1 MKKIYTLLAFAAI
14 LSVAGCKKAD
24 VSVQT
29 PDDETDGRVPV
40 LFSLGQPSYDVSVK
54 SVGGVDAWDGHELY
68 IFGYPTDAPD
78 FTETNALI
86 YNVSA
91 TTTDLADPD
100 DNGYGTSQ
108 PLTVEHTVGT
118 GSEPFYYSADNITY
132 DFYGYHIDDAAGDT
146 PDPLVITAAGAQS
159 DGTELAEGV
168 YIPFTINGA
177 QDLMTA
183 TADKTVDIG
192 KASPEGSVSESQAYS
207 AYAARRNVQPN
218 LLFQHRLT
226 RFSFE
231 IKSGSLAGN
240 NVNVESVS
248 LLSPVKGYL
257 CVVGESNPITIAA
270 DDTPTDLLLMGRA
283 DDGTSTALD
292 PVKPNAYTDPDTEVT
307 PKEIGESIM
316 VIPGQSEYRLT
327 IQTSME
333 GSQTDVPAQ
342 TYTLTPGSVTGD
354 VTKFEAGK
362 EYKVTITIY
371 GLEEVKVTATLVKW
385 EDGGNIELDP
395 DEWTE
400 PTDSPEPEP
409 EPEPGTDENPE
420 TPEPQP

>member
-1 MKKIYTLLAFAAI
+1 MKKIYPLLAFAAI

-29 PDDETDGRVPV
+29 PDDETDDRVPV

-68 IFGYPTDAPD
+68 IFGYPTDAAD
-78 FTETNALI
+78 FTEGNALI

-183 TADKTVDIG
+183 TADKTADIG
-192 KASPEGSVSESQAYS
+192 KASPAGSVSESQAYS

-240 NVNVESVS
+240 DVNVESVS

-257 CVVGESNPITIAA
+257 CVVGESKPITIAA
-270 DDTPTDLLLMGRA
+270 DDAPTDLFLMERA
-283 DDGTSTALD
+283 DDGTSTALV
-292 PVKPNAYTDPDTEVT
+292 PVKPNAYTDADTDVT
-307 PKEIGESIM
+307 PKKIGESIM

-342 TYTLTPGSVTGD
+342 TYTLTPKSVTGGQ
-354 VTKFEAGK
+354 VTEFEAGK

-385 EDGGNIELDP
+385 EEGGNIELDP

-400 PTDSPEPEP
+400 PTDSPE
-409 EPEPGTDENPE
+409 
-420 TPEPQP
+420 TPEPAPGA